1 MKILGRTTLI
11 IVALTILFSHSL
23 ADASEPTDQ
32 IKGTIDEIIAILKDP
47 SLNGPEKSDQRRD
60 RLREKM
66 NERFTFAEMAKRSLG
81 KHWREMNSEEREEF
95 TAIFARLIEN
105 SYIGKIEGY
114 TDEKILYEN
123 EMLRKGRAI
132 VKTKI
137 ITKQGTDIPLDYRLI
152 NKQNGQWMVYDVVI
166 EGVSLV
172 RNYRTQFSKALRSSS
187 YEDLVLTLK
196 SKIE

>member
-1 MKILGRTTLI
+1 MKIIGRMTLI

-32 IKGTIDEIIAILKDP
+32 LKGTIDEIIAILKDP
-47 SLNGPEKSDQRRD
+47 SLKGPEKYEQRRA

-66 NERFTFAEMAKRSLG
+66 KERFTFAEMAKRSLG
-81 KHWREMNSEEREEF
+81 KHWREMNGEEKEEF

-114 TDEKILYEN
+114 TDEKILYEK

-152 NKQNGQWMVYDVVI
+152 NRKGGEWMVYDVVI

>member
-1 MKILGRTTLI
+1 MKIIGGMTLI

-47 SLNGPEKSDQRRD
+47 SLNGPEKSDQRRA

-66 NERFTFAEMAKRSLG
+66 KERFTFAEMAKRSLG
-81 KHWREMNSEEREEF
+81 KHWREMNGKEKEEF

-152 NKQNGQWMVYDVVI
+152 NRKGGEWMVYDVVI

-187 YEDLVLTLK
+187 YEELVRTLK

>member
-1 MKILGRTTLI
+1 MKILGRMTLI

-47 SLNGPEKSDQRRD
+47 SLNGPEKSDQRRA

-66 NERFTFAEMAKRSLG
+66 KERFTFAEMAKRSLG
-81 KHWREMNSEEREEF
+81 KHWREMNGEEKEEF

-123 EMLRKGRAI
+123 EMLRKRIAI

-137 ITKQGTDIPLDYRLI
+137 ITKKGTDIPLDYRLI
-152 NKQNGQWMVYDVVI
+152 NRKGGEWMVYDVVI

>member
-1 MKILGRTTLI
+1 MKILGGMTLI

-47 SLNGPEKSDQRRD
+47 SLNGPEKSDQRRA

-66 NERFTFAEMAKRSLG
+66 KERFTFAEMAKRSLG
-81 KHWREMNSEEREEF
+81 KQWREMNSEEREEF

-114 TDEKILYEN
+114 TDEKVLYEN

-152 NKQNGQWMVYDVVI
+152 NKQSGQWMVYDVVI

-187 YEDLVLTLK
+187 YEELVRTLK

>member
-47 SLNGPEKSDQRRD
+47 SLKGPEKSDQRRD
-60 RLREKM
+60 KLREKM
-66 NERFTFAEMAKRSLG
+66 KERFTFAEMAKRSLG
-81 KHWREMNSEEREEF
+81 KHWREMNGEEKEEF

-123 EMLRKGRAI
+123 EMLRKRIAI

-152 NKQNGQWMVYDVVI
+152 NKQSGEWMVYDVVI

-187 YEDLVLTLK
+187 YEELVRTLK

>member
-1 MKILGRTTLI
+1 MIII

-32 IKGTIDEIIAILKDP
+32 IKGTIDEIVAILKDP
-47 SLNGPEKSDQRRD
+47 SLKGPEKSEQRRD
-60 RLREKM
+60 KIREKM
-66 NERFTFAEMAKRSLG
+66 KERFTFTEMAKRSLG
-81 KHWREMNSEEREEF
+81 KHWREMNGEEKEEF

-114 TDEKILYEN
+114 TDEKILYEK
-123 EMLRKGRAI
+123 EMLRKRIAI

-152 NKQNGQWMVYDVVI
+152 NRQSGEWMVYDVVI

-187 YEDLVLTLK
+187 YEELVRTLK

>member
-1 MKILGRTTLI
+1 MQIIGRMTLI
-11 IVALTILFSHSL
+11 IAALAILFSHSL

-47 SLNGPEKSDQRRD
+47 SLNGPEKSDQRRA

-66 NERFTFAEMAKRSLG
+66 KERFTFAEMAKRSLG
-81 KHWREMNSEEREEF
+81 KHWREMNGEEKEEF
-95 TAIFARLIEN
+95 TSIFARLIEN

-152 NKQNGQWMVYDVVI
+152 NRKSGEWMVYDVVI

-187 YEDLVLTLK
+187 YEELVRTLK

>member
-1 MKILGRTTLI
+1 MKILGGMTLI

-47 SLNGPEKSDQRRD
+47 SLNGPEKSDQRRA

-66 NERFTFAEMAKRSLG
+66 KERFTFAEMAKRSLG
-81 KHWREMNSEEREEF
+81 KHWREMNGEEKEEF

-187 YEDLVLTLK
+187 YEELVRTLK

>member
-1 MKILGRTTLI
+1 MQRIGRMTLI
-11 IVALTILFSHSL
+11 IIALTTLFSQSL

-32 IKGTIDEIIAILKDP
+32 LKATIDEVVTILRDP
-47 SLNGPEKSDQRRD
+47 SLEGAEMADQRRA
-60 RLREKM
+60 RLRKKM
-66 NERFTFAEMAKRSLG
+66 KERFTFAEMAKRSLG
-81 KHWREMNSEEREEF
+81 KHWREMNSDEREEF
-95 TAIFARLIEN
+95 TTIFARLIEN

-114 TDEKILYEN
+114 TDEKVLYEK
-123 EMLRKGRAI
+123 EMLRKRTAI

-152 NKQNGQWMVYDVVI
+152 NRKGGEWMVYDVVI

-187 YEDLVLTLK
+187 YEDLVEKLK

>member
-47 SLNGPEKSDQRRD
+47 SLNGPEKSDQRRA

-66 NERFTFAEMAKRSLG
+66 KERFTFAEMAKRSLG
-81 KHWREMNSEEREEF
+81 KHWREMNGEEKEEF

-114 TDEKILYEN
+114 TDEKILYEK

-152 NKQNGQWMVYDVVI
+152 NRKGGEWMVYDVVI